1 MQKIKGMK
9 KNEVVVVGEV
19 ANEAMSEATS
29 EAKVPTNEEMSAL
42 TDAFA
47 DKASMYCKANP
58 SDRGVVLCFIYDDK
72 TDIIASGSG
81 VMQSMCFVQL
91 MEDDDLKMQYL
102 TARTVVE
109 AK

>member
-1 MQKIKGMK
+1 LQKIKGMK

-19 ANEAMSEATS
+19 ANEA
-29 EAKVPTNEEMSAL
+29 KVPANEEMSAL
-42 TDAFA
+42 TNAFA

-58 SDRGVVLCFIYDDK
+58 YERGVVLCFIYDDK
-72 TDIIASGSG
+72 THIIASGS
-81 VMQSMCFVQL
+81 VAMQSMCFAQL

-102 TARTVVE
+102 TARMVME

>member
-19 ANEAMSEATS
+19 ANEATS

-47 DKASMYCKANP
+47 DKAHAFCKANP
-58 SDRGVVLCFIYDDK
+58 SERGVMLCFIDEDK
-72 TDIIASGSG
+72 THIIAGGSV
-81 VMQSMCFVQL
+81 VMQSVCFAQL

-102 TARTVVE
+102 TARTVME

>member
-1 MQKIKGMK
+1 MK

-19 ANEAMSEATS
+19 ANEATS

-58 SDRGVVLCFIYDDK
+58 SERGVVLCFIYDDK
-72 TDIIASGSG
+72 THIIASGSG
-81 VMQSMCFVQL
+81 VMQSMCFAQL
-91 MEDDDLKMQYL
+91 MEDDYLKMQYL
-102 TARTVVE
+102 TARTVME
-109 AK
+109 AKE